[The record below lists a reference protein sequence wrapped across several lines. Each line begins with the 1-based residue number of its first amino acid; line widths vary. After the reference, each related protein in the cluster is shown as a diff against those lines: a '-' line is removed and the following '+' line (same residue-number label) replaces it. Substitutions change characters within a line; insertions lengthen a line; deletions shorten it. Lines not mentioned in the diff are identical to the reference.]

1 MLAQVRTLLN
11 EEDVDHQSLLEIALA
26 DGQTM
31 FAFQTSGSKAV
42 DCWHR
47 LRDVF
52 SKTAKASADDK
63 DNRGNKDNKD
73 VLHFTPV
80 ILGTDHSFEL
90 LMEHLGDLSEEPPAS
105 TQALI
110 AQANNIDCQN
120 WLAERLERFVCPTG
134 EWPSAIKVGLVT
146 EPDLFEMND
155 QPLAINNWD
164 QDQHKMTLGERVYI
178 GLLPTTK
185 SYEIP
190 ILLRFGG
197 EANCPISPEHC
208 AMLKRWSEIY
218 GASLMAIEP
227 SVIECFVE
235 EPPMTKEQALKAAR
249 EHYGYCSDRV
259 EQAEGELAP
268 YAYELLNSSLWT
280 FWWD

>member
-1 MLAQVRTLLN
+1 MLSQVRSLLN
-11 EEDVDHQSLLEIALA
+11 EENVDHQSLLEIALA
-26 DGQTM
+26 DGQAM

-42 DCWHR
+42 DTWHR
-47 LRDVF
+47 LRE
-52 SKTAKASADDK
+52 ALGKAAQATDEKSATK
-63 DNRGNKDNKD
+63 KNS
-73 VLHFTPV
+73 LLLTPV
-80 ILGTDHSFEL
+80 ILGTDESFEL
-90 LMEHLGDLSEEPPAS
+90 LMDHLGGLSEEPPAS
-105 TQALI
+105 TQALV

-134 EWPSAIKVGLVT
+134 EWPSAIKVGLVA
-146 EPDLFEMND
+146 EPDLFEMQD

-185 SYEIP
+185 SFEIP

-197 EANCPISPEHC
+197 EANCPASPEHS

-218 GASLMAIEP
+218 QASVMAIEP
-227 SVIECFVE
+227 GVIECFVE

-268 YAYELLNSSLWT
+268 YAYELLNSGLWT

>member
-1 MLAQVRTLLN
+1 MLAQVRSLLI

-47 LRDVF
+47 LREAL
-52 SKTAKASADDK
+52 SRTAKASGTDK
-63 DNRGNKDNKD
+63 AAAQ
-73 VLHFTPV
+73 FSPV
-80 ILGTDHSFEL
+80 ILGTDQSFEL
-90 LMEHLGDLSEEPPAS
+90 LMEHLGELSDEPPAS
-105 TQALI
+105 TQALV

-134 EWPSAIKVGLVT
+134 DWPSAIKVGLVA
-146 EPDLFEMND
+146 EPDLFELQD

-197 EANCPISPEHC
+197 LANCPNSPEHC

-218 GASLMAIEP
+218 GACLMAIEP
-227 SVIECFVE
+227 NVIECFVE

-268 YAYELLNSSLWT
+268 YAYELLNSGLWT

>member
-1 MLAQVRTLLN
+1 MLAQVRTLLD

-47 LRDVF
+47 LREVLTR
-52 SKTAKASADDK
+52 TAKTSAADQ
-63 DNRGNKDNKD
+63 N
-73 VLHFTPV
+73 LLPLTPV
-80 ILGTDHSFEL
+80 ILGTEHSFEL

-146 EPDLFEMND
+146 EPDLFDMKD

-197 EANCPISPEHC
+197 EAPCPISPEHC

-218 GASLMAIEP
+218 GANLMAIEP
-227 SVIECFVE
+227 SVVECFVE

>member
-1 MLAQVRTLLN
+1 MLSQVRSLLN
-11 EEDVDHQSLLEIALA
+11 DENIDHQSLLEIALA
-26 DGQTM
+26 DGQAM

-42 DCWHR
+42 DSWHR
-47 LRDVF
+47 LREALG
-52 SKTAKASADDK
+52 KAAKANLENSSNEKNA
-63 DNRGNKDNKD
+63 
-73 VLHFTPV
+73 LLLTPV
-80 ILGTDHSFEL
+80 ILGTDQSFEL
-90 LMEHLGDLSEEPPAS
+90 LMEHLGGLSAEPPAS
-105 TQALI
+105 TQALV
-110 AQANNIDCQN
+110 AQGNNIDCQN

-134 EWPSAIKVGLVT
+134 EWPSAIKVGLVA
-146 EPDLFEMND
+146 EADLFEMQD

-164 QDQHKMTLGERVYI
+164 QDQHKMALGERVFI

-197 EANCPISPEHC
+197 QANCPISPEHC

-218 GASLMAIEP
+218 GASLLAIEP
-227 SVIECFVE
+227 GVIECFIE

-268 YAYELLNSSLWT
+268 YAYELLNSGLWT

>member
-1 MLAQVRTLLN
+1 MLAQVRTLLS
-11 EEDVDHQSLLEIALA
+11 EEEVDHQSLLEIALA

-31 FAFQTSGSKAV
+31 VTFQTSGSKAV
-42 DCWHR
+42 DYWHR
-47 LRDVF
+47 LRETC
-52 SKTAKASADDK
+52 SKAAKASPD
-63 DNRGNKDNKD
+63 GNT
-73 VLHFTPV
+73 LLLTPI
-80 ILGTDHSFEL
+80 ILGTDQSFEL

-134 EWPSAIKVGLVT
+134 EWPSAIKVGLVA
-146 EPDLFEMND
+146 EPELFELQD
-155 QPLAINNWD
+155 LPLAINNWD
-164 QDQHKMTLGERVYI
+164 QDHHKMTLGESVYI
-178 GLLPTTK
+178 GLLPTAK

-197 EANCPISPEHC
+197 QGNCPISPEHS

-268 YAYELLNSSLWT
+268 YAYELLNSGLWS

>member
-1 MLAQVRTLLN
+1 MLAQVRTLLQ

-31 FAFQTSGSKAV
+31 FTFQTSGSKAV
-42 DCWHR
+42 DYWHR
-47 LRDVF
+47 LRETG
-52 SKTAKASADDK
+52 SKAAKASPD
-63 DNRGNKDNKD
+63 GNA
-73 VLHFTPV
+73 LLLTPV
-80 ILGTDHSFEL
+80 ILGTDQSFEL

-134 EWPSAIKVGLVT
+134 EWPSAIKVGLVA
-146 EPDLFEMND
+146 EPDLFELQD
-155 QPLAINNWD
+155 LPLAINNWD
-164 QDQHKMTLGERVYI
+164 QDHHKMTLGESVYI
-178 GLLPTTK
+178 GLLPTAK

-197 EANCPISPEHC
+197 QGNCPISPEHC

-268 YAYELLNSSLWT
+268 YAYELLNSGLWS